1 MNDSSK
7 LIGEQGS
14 RYWDSADGA
23 NTDQTFMIIV
33 IEAAVF
39 SAITE
44 EDKDT
49 TGVNAMTEQNITGKT
64 LPAGAQITPKR
75 RNFDGFTLTS
85 GKVMIYRGF

>member
-1 MNDSSK
+1 MRDSSK

-14 RYWDSADGA
+14 RYWDSSDGA

-33 IEAAVF
+33 TEAAVF

-44 EDKDT
+44 EDT
-49 TGVNAMTEQNITGKT
+49 ENTGVDVMSEQNLTGKT
-64 LPAGAQITPKR
+64 VPAGAQLTPKR